1 MRLKQYIIFILLTS
15 IFSFA
20 SVNAQS
26 EYNNTF
32 TKHTVKIG
40 ETAYSVAVAYQTTVD
55 EIYKLNPESRSGVKI
70 GQVLKVPVAVS
81 EPVKNVSN
89 SRLTH
94 TIQPK
99 ETLFSV
105 SQKYRITVSELLKA
119 NPGLSESTFSIG
131 REINIPD
138 IYTLVSE
145 VKTNESS
152 SVEPVKV
159 KRKHQ
164 VKKQETLYSISKMYD
179 CDIEEILDLNN
190 DVKNFGLREGDYIL
204 IPAEGN
210 RLSITSDYA
219 RSLYVD
225 TSEFEGLPPAYQHQ
239 DGVVR
244 IALLLPFIKGTKD
257 MSAAKIAEY
266 YEGFLLAV
274 QRMKERGL
282 NAEVYTFDIGAE
294 TDTKRLKSILGTYE
308 LNSLDLIIGGVSDK
322 QVQMLSRFAKKTGTN
337 YVVPFSNK
345 NTGVEFNENIYQI
358 ANSHSSQYPE
368 IAKAF
373 AKKFRTANI
382 IFLSEQGSDDSK
394 MDFVTALQNELK
406 AQNVAFKTTHSNAS
420 ISSDLSL
427 VFDKDKKNII
437 VPTSSSENSLK
448 RITAVLDLFKKRGV
462 NISLFGYPEW
472 QTYANQRSV
481 LHQYNSYM
489 YGMFFL
495 DEKEPEAMLFADRYK
510 KWYNKSLVL
519 SYPKFAH
526 MGYDTGILFLTALQ
540 QSGRN
545 FARRI
550 NALKTHTL
558 QSALYFESIG
568 EKGGYVNTG
577 IYFVN
582 LKPDGSVEKNVINR

>member
-1 MRLKQYIIFILLTS
+1 MRLKQYIIFILLITV
-15 IFSFA
+15 FPLFTL
-20 SVNAQS
+20 NAQS
-26 EYNNTF
+26 DYNNTF

-40 ETAYSVAVAYQTTVD
+40 ETAYSVANAYQTTVD
-55 EIYKLNPESRSGVKI
+55 EIYKLNPEARSGVKI
-70 GQVLKVPVAVS
+70 GQELKVPVVS
-81 EPVKNVSN
+81 SQSTGTKETA
-89 SRLTH
+89 RRH
-94 TIQPK
+94 IIQPK

-131 REINIPD
+131 REINIPEL
-138 IYTLVSE
+138 YTLSGE
-145 VKTNESS
+145 KYANDQSLS
-152 SVEPVKV
+152 QPIKA
-159 KRKHQ
+159 KRQHQ
-164 VKKQETLYSISKMYD
+164 VRKQETLYSISKIYN
-179 CDIEEILDLNN
+179 CDIEEILSLNP
-190 DVKNFGLREGDYIL
+190 DVKNFGLREGEFII
-204 IPAEGN
+204 IPAEN
-210 RLSITSDYA
+210 IQAVITTDYN
-219 RSLYVD
+219 SNLYTD
-225 TSEFEGLPPAYQHQ
+225 ISEFSDLPPAYQYQ

-257 MSAAKIAEY
+257 ISEAKIAEY

-282 NAEVYTFDIGAE
+282 NAEIYTFDIGDE
-294 TDTKRLKSILGTYE
+294 SDTKRLKSILGTYE

-345 NTGVEFNENIYQI
+345 NTGVEFNEKIYQI
-358 ANSHSSQYPE
+358 ANSHSSQYE
-368 IAKAF
+368 VIAKAF
-373 AKKFRTANI
+373 AKKFRQANI
-382 IFLSEQGSDDSK
+382 IFLSEQGSDDNK
-394 MDFVTALQNELK
+394 MDFVSVLQNELK
-406 AQNVAFKTTHSNAS
+406 NQNIAYQTTKTNTS
-420 ISSDLSL
+420 ISSDLSVAL
-427 VFDKDKKNII
+427 NKNKKNII

-448 RITAVLDLFKKRGV
+448 RITEVLDLLKKQGF

-472 QTYANQRSV
+472 QIYINERAS
-481 LHQYNSYM
+481 LHKYNSYM

-495 DEKEPEAMLFADRYK
+495 DEKDPDALLFADRYK
-510 KWYNKSLVL
+510 KWYNKSLVV

-545 FARRI
+545 FAPRI
-550 NALKTHTL
+550 NSIKTHTL
-558 QSALYFESIG
+558 QSALYFEPIG

-582 LKPDGSVEKNVINR
+582 FKPDGSVEKNVINR